1 MFVPTILTAAGQLGA
16 QASALREMARTSP
29 AKDSSGQAAEKLGQA
44 ALNRMQKL
52 GIDSDRS
59 KVIRLNASTPEST
72 QAAMKNPLMQA
83 SYQRLRNLNTGEHA
97 GGQVNINT
105 NAARDIFAHELGHH
119 ISDNTKIGNM
129 IANLRHNPRTAMALG
144 AGVFGLPFLQSAL
157 QEGDDDI
164 ASGIAI
170 ASLMAAPTLVDEA
183 LATKNAFAIMKD
195 ADMPATLGQR
205 GRLAGAYLG
214 YAAGPIISG
223 LAGGGLGNVADDYT
237 AVYNLGNDQTS
248 GTLMP

>member
-16 QASALREMARTSP
+16 QAPALREMARTSP
-29 AKDSSGQAAEKLGQA
+29 AKDSSGQAAEQLGQA
-44 ALNRMQKL
+44 ALDRLKTL
-52 GIDSDRS
+52 GVDSDRS
-59 KVIRLNASTPEST
+59 KVIRLNSSSPDSTE
-72 QAAMKNPLMQA
+72 AALKNPLMQA
-83 SYQRLRNLNTGEHA
+83 SYQRLRNTATGEHA
-97 GGQVNINT
+97 GGQVNINS
-105 NAARDIFAHELGHH
+105 NSSRDLLAHELGHH

-129 IANLRHNPRTAMALG
+129 VANLRHNPRTAMALG

-170 ASLMAAPTLVDEA
+170 ASLMASPTLIDEA
-183 LATKNAFAIMKD
+183 LATKNGLAILKD
-195 ADMPATLGQR
+195 AGMPATMGQK

-223 LAGGGLGNVADDYT
+223 LAGGGLGNFADDYT
-237 AVYNLGNDQTS
+237 AVYNLGADQTD